1 MLRGPRP
8 LQPAAYL
15 GAPRLMAQAGF
26 DPRAAVGLWENMIRE
41 GGSRPPEFLST
52 HPDPSARI
60 GEMRQRAAQ
69 LLPTYEAARKAGR
82 TPSCG

>member
-1 MLRGPRP
+1 
-8 LQPAAYL
+8 
-15 GAPRLMAQAGF
+15 
-26 DPRAAVGLWENMIRE
+26 MIRA

-52 HPDPSARI
+52 HPYPSARI